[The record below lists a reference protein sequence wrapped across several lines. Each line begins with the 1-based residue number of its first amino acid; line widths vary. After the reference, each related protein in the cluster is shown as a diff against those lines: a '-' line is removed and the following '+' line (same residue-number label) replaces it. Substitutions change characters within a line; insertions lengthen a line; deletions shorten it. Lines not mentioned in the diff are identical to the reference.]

1 MAIDNVLNTGS
12 SASGKANVDTGF
24 NLNVTLPR
32 LTTTDT
38 TSGVG
43 FAAMAGKNDDG
54 TVVAGGRV
62 NRVYVAEGNRMSV
75 ANPVL
80 YWDDTFNA
88 TSQNTAKYFFAST
101 TQTGTQAAGTLNLNA
116 SALTTIN
123 TNCGLKTWKSFPL
136 FGKSELRCNT
146 SGYLT
151 TVPQANC
158 LIEFGLFTAT
168 IPGAAAPT
176 DGVFFRYNASAELR
190 GVISYNGTETQT
202 AAITAPSANVNHDFV
217 IVTQTNTVLFY
228 IDDILVGK
236 LTLLTDAVTQGQ
248 PFMMATQPWCA
259 RVVIAGSAPA
269 SGTTLKISDV
279 FVAQLGSDPAKNWDT
294 QKSGFGHMLSQGQNG
309 GTMGTTALYSNSL
322 APGAGAAMTN
332 TTAALTAGLGG
343 QFAALPTLASST
355 DGIMQSY
362 QNPVGGVNQTPRNL
376 VIKGVRIQSVVTTT
390 LVNAGPIIY
399 FYSLAYGHTAVS
411 MATVEAASFLTGGTT
426 KAPRRIAIGCE
437 SYPVNATIG
446 TIATAQGGVWIKF
459 DSPII
464 VAPGEFIAICAKNVG
479 TVSSAGVITFLVTY
493 DGYME

>member
-1 MAIDNVLNTGS
+1 MAVIDTGTS
-12 SASGKANVDTGF
+12 TSGKANVDTGF

-32 LTTTDT
+32 LPTTDA

-43 FAAMAGKNDDG
+43 FAALAGKNDDG

-62 NRVYVAEGNRMSV
+62 NRVYVAEGNRVAV

-80 YWDDTFNA
+80 LWDDTFNA

-101 TQTGTQAAGTLNLNA
+101 TQTGTMAAGVLNLNA
-116 SALTTIN
+116 SALTSIN
-123 TNCGLKTWKSFPL
+123 TNCGIKTWRSFPL

-146 SGYLT
+146 SGFLT

-158 LIEFGLFTAT
+158 LIEFGLFSAV

-176 DGVFFRYNASAELR
+176 DGVFYRYNTAAELR

-202 AAITAPSANVNHDFV
+202 AAITPPSANVSHDFV

-236 LTLLTDAVTQGQ
+236 LSLLTDAPSLGQ
-248 PFMMATQPWCA
+248 PFMAASQPWCS
-259 RVVIAGSAPA
+259 RVVIGGSAPA

-279 FVAQLGSDPAKNWDT
+279 FITQLGTDPMKNWDT
-294 QKSGFGHMLSQGQNG
+294 QKAGLGHMLSQGQNG
-309 GTMGTTALYSNSL
+309 GTMGSTALLTNSL

-332 TTAALTAGLGG
+332 TTAALGSGLGG

-362 QNPVGGVNQTPRNL
+362 QNPVGSINQTARNL
-376 VIKGVRIQSVVTTT
+376 IIKGVRIQSVVTTT
-390 LVNAGPIIY
+390 CVNAGPIIY
-399 FYSLAYGHTAVS
+399 VYSLAYGHTTVS

-426 KAPRRIAIGCE
+426 KAPRRIPLGVE
-437 SYPVNATIG
+437 TFPVNTTIG
-446 TIATAQGGVWIKF
+446 TIATAQGGIYVRF
-459 DSPII
+459 DSPIL

-479 TVSSAGVITFLVTY
+479 TVSSAGVITFLVAF